1 MALLNVLTYLY
12 LIDAIVQPI
21 HLLIGMFVFVVI
33 IAGIVFFILLYLI
46 RRTAKSIRRKNL
58 RQSYSENIS
67 ELAVCESSEDLELL
81 LGQPETQQL
90 LRLIGQDVFARRVLI
105 TELLKTV
112 KSMSGS
118 AADNVCWFYTQAG
131 LEKDSLL
138 RLQNGAWH
146 IKARAIQELSGLRQ
160 HKHIPKIYRYT
171 NNANELVRS
180 EARTA
185 VVKLTGFEGLR
196 FLDVISYPLTEW
208 EQLCL
213 LHELSLHGNRSFAK
227 LGDWLQSENHSVTE
241 FALRLIEVYSLHEYF
256 PNVTA
261 CLKHPSKAVRKKAMV
276 ALQQIYDAAAADALM
291 EIFPEENT
299 DVQLLI
305 LQLFK
310 EYGTEKEQ
318 FFLLQQ
324 VVHPAQDI
332 RVAAAKAFYYT
343 QPDAERLLKQQVDA
357 TVYPWTVLLPQLKQE
372 VAV

>member
-21 HLLIGMFVFVVI
+21 HLLIGMFVFVAI

-58 RQSYSENIS
+58 RQCYSENIS

-213 LHELSLHGNRSFAK
+213 LHELSLHSNRSFAK

-256 PNVTA
+256 LNVTA
-261 CLKHPSKAVRKKAMV
+261 CLKHPSKAVRKKAMA

-291 EIFPEENT
+291 EIFPEETT

-324 VVHPAQDI
+324 VVHPVQDI

>member
-21 HLLIGMFVFVVI
+21 HLLIGMFVFVAI

-58 RQSYSENIS
+58 RQCYSENIS

-112 KSMSGS
+112 KNMSGS

-196 FLDVISYPLTEW
+196 FLDIISYPLTEW

-227 LGDWLQSENHSVTE
+227 LGDWLQSANYSVVE
-241 FALRLIEVYSLHEYF
+241 FALRLVEVYSLHHF
-256 PNVTA
+256 FSNVTA
-261 CLKHPSKAVRKKAMV
+261 CLKHPSKAVRKKVIA
-276 ALQQIYDAAAADALM
+276 ALQQIFDAAAADALM
-291 EIFPEENT
+291 EIFPEETT

-324 VVHPAQDI
+324 VVHPVQDI

>member
-21 HLLIGMFVFVVI
+21 HLLIGMFVFVAI

-213 LHELSLHGNRSFAK
+213 LHELSLHSNRSFAK

-256 PNVTA
+256 LNVTA
-261 CLKHPSKAVRKKAMV
+261 CLKHPSKAVRKKAMA

-291 EIFPEENT
+291 EIFPEETT

-324 VVHPAQDI
+324 VVHPVQDI

-372 VAV
+372 VTV

>member
-21 HLLIGMFVFVVI
+21 HLLIGMFVFVAI

-213 LHELSLHGNRSFAK
+213 LHELSLHSNRSFAK

>member
-21 HLLIGMFVFVVI
+21 HLLIGMFVFVAI

-213 LHELSLHGNRSFAK
+213 LHELSLHSNRSFAK

-261 CLKHPSKAVRKKAMV
+261 CLKHPSKAVRKKAMA

-291 EIFPEENT
+291 EIFPEETT

-324 VVHPAQDI
+324 VVHPVQDI

-372 VAV
+372 VTV